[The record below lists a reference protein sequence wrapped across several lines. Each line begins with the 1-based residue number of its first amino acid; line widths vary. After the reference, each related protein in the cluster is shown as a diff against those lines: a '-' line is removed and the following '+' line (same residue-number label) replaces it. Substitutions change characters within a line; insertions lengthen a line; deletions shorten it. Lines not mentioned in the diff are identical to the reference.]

1 MFQADKYLYG
11 THTMSSEPTTLASF
25 LPKIDIPLVSLH
37 KYLLEK
43 LDKYCDQYL
52 VSRLK
57 YQFE

>member
-1 MFQADKYLYG
+1 MFQADKHLYG
-11 THTMSSEPTTLASF
+11 KQTMSSEPITLTSF

-43 LDKYCDQYL
+43 LDKYSDQYL

-57 YQFE
+57 YQF